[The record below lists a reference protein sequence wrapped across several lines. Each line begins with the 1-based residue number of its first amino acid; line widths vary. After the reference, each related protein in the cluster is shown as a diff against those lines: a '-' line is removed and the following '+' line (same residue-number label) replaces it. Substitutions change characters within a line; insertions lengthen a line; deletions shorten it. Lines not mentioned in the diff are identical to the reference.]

1 MSIYKDDGSALAPVG
16 AGTKATPIDSKAMQS
31 NQQSQYSDNG
41 FSLPLYQNMR
51 ETRPTQ
57 SVTLAQFV
65 ELMLAP
71 SVGDKDSA
79 KLLTPYTAQGK
90 RLENALNAQ
99 FCSLVI
105 DHDEDDL
112 TRDQIKAIYDAYM
125 VNYLAFTSSYHQQDK
140 NGKCANRWKVLIPLS
155 TNIGYELYSKLAQGL
170 TLHLNADKAQTNLQ
184 QGFYAPN
191 KLTSDAPYE
200 TIVCLDLA
208 EFDPTSD
215 TEALT
220 RDALNAFKVHE
231 AKQQETAKTATVKPR
246 KVSGSDGRI
255 IELVEQAYGQQLGAI
270 IQQFGN
276 KQIGK
281 RFLSPNS
288 TSGTAGIIIFTDDK
302 GKTRV
307 YSHHGESDP
316 LSHLNH
322 GGHSLDTFD
331 VLCTLKFGGDVKK
344 AIAHYA
350 NELDQQGQKERQR
363 IHAERL
369 ESPYQGDQE
378 SVKAMFN
385 AELPKTKD
393 VNILN
398 PPGLA
403 GKICEFI
410 KVTAKRERPEL
421 YPLAALHLMALIG
434 KNRESEYTSKLN
446 LMTLGIAETAAGKEA
461 AQNAIKTLANNA
473 GNSKY
478 IHGNAGSFKELI
490 TNLVDGDGASL
501 YIVDEVHSLL
511 GAMKNKNAQTYETKM
526 EAEILTMSATELYS
540 FRGMEKKPL
549 TTEYKAKL
557 AWAQAELEKAPED
570 ENEVCKLE
578 SYKEQCEKVLSHLE
592 NGWPNPFFSMMGH
605 SVPDRLDSF
614 ANPENIASGL
624 LGRMLVVRCPDNREK
639 LKREKR
645 NKLLEASLKDEILYS
660 IDQIQSDRRIIGVTD
675 EAHQFINEC
684 IDWYDEDEQLNDP
697 VIGGIYARAPEQ
709 LMKVASILGLDGGE
723 IKLKHAQYAHT
734 LVKSS
739 VEDIKYLI
747 LKGHASRTDAEET
760 TVLLNAKQT
769 ILRNC
774 KGGGLAL
781 SKVYEKVKS
790 CSGIKEL
797 QAKDGRRDITQ
808 ELITQLIDTNH
819 LEFKKD
825 RRKERYITIAEY

>member
-16 AGTKATPIDSKAMQS
+16 AGTKALPNTNEHTQELRQ
-31 NQQSQYSDNG
+31 NQYSGNG
-41 FSLPLYQNMR
+41 FSLPLYKSMK
-51 ETRPTQ
+51 ETRPSQ
-57 SVTLAQFV
+57 SVTLDQFV
-65 ELMLAP
+65 DLMRNP
-71 SVGDKDSA
+71 SVGEKDSA
-79 KLLTPYTAQGK
+79 KLLTPYIAQGK
-90 RLENALNAQ
+90 TLEDALKAR
-99 FCSLVI
+99 FCSLII

-112 TRDQIKAIYDAYM
+112 SKEQIKAIYDAYM
-125 VNYLAFTSSYHQQDK
+125 VNYLAFTSSYHQQEK
-140 NGKCANRWKVLIPLS
+140 KGVIANRWKVLIPLS
-155 TNIGYELYSKLAQGL
+155 ENIDYELYSKLSLGL
-170 TLHLNADKAQTNLQ
+170 TLHLNADKAQARIQ

-191 KLTSDAPYE
+191 KLTSSAEYD
-200 TIVCLDLA
+200 TIICLDLA

-215 TEALT
+215 TEALK
-220 RDALNAFKVHE
+220 RDALNAYE
-231 AKQQETAKTATVKPR
+231 AYEAQQKETAKTAPVKPR
-246 KVSGSDGRI
+246 SVSGNDGRT
-255 IELVEQAYGQQLGAI
+255 IELVEQAYGQQIEAI
-270 IQQFGN
+270 IQQYGN
-276 KQIGK
+276 KPIGK
-281 RFLSPNS
+281 RFLSPHS
-288 TSGTAGIIIFTDDK
+288 QSGTAGIIILTDDK
-302 GKTRV
+302 GKKRV

-316 LSHLNH
+316 LSNLNH
-322 GGHSLDTFD
+322 GGHALDVFD
-331 VLCTLKFGGDVKK
+331 VLCTLKFGSDVKK

-350 NELDQQGQKERQR
+350 NELDPQGQKERQR
-363 IHAERL
+363 EHEQRL
-369 ESPYQGDQE
+369 ENPYQGDQE

-385 AELPKTKD
+385 TELPKTPE

-434 KNRESEYTSKLN
+434 RNRESEYTSKLN

-461 AQNAIKTLANNA
+461 AQDVIKTLANGA
-473 GNSKY
+473 GSSKY
-478 IHGNAGSFKELI
+478 IYGNAGSFKELI
-490 TNLVDGDGASL
+490 KNLVDGDGASL

-526 EAEILTMSATELYS
+526 EAEILTMSTTGLYT
-540 FRGMEKKPL
+540 FRGMEKESFLEK
-549 TTEYKAKL
+549 YKGKL
-557 AWAQAELEKAPED
+557 EWAQKKLDETPDDHED
-570 ENEVCKLE
+570 AAKWQAVYDKYERNL
-578 SYKEQCEKVLSHLE
+578 SYIE

-639 LKREKR
+639 LKRGKR
-645 NKLLEASLKDEILYS
+645 NKLLEASLKDEILYC

-675 EAHQFINEC
+675 EAEQFIDEC
-684 IDWYDEDEQLNDP
+684 IDWYDEDEQRNDP

-709 LMKVASILGLDGGE
+709 LIKVASILGLDGGE
-723 IKLKHAQYAHT
+723 IKLKHAHYAHA

-760 TVLLNAKQT
+760 TVLLNAKQV

-774 KGGGLAL
+774 KGNGLTY
-781 SKVYEKVKS
+781 SKIGEKVKRS
-790 CSGIKEL
+790 GGIKEL
-797 QAKDGRRDITQ
+797 VAKDGKRDIVQ
-808 ELITQLIDTNH
+808 ELVDDLIKSKH

-825 RRKERYITIAEY
+825 VRKERYVTIAEY

>member
-1 MSIYKDDGSALAPVG
+1 MSIYKGDGSALAPVG
-16 AGTKATPIDSKAMQS
+16 AGTKATPKTNEHTQELRQ
-31 NQQSQYSDNG
+31 NQYSANG
-41 FSLPLYQNMR
+41 FSLPLYRNMK
-51 ETRPTQ
+51 ETRPNQ
-57 SVTLAQFV
+57 SVTLEQFT
-65 ELMLAP
+65 ELMLNP
-71 SVGDKDSA
+71 SVGKKDSA

-90 RLENALNAQ
+90 TREDALNAQ

-105 DHDEDDL
+105 DHDEGDL
-112 TRDQIKAIYDAYM
+112 SKEQIKDIYDPYM
-125 VNYLAFTSSYHQQDK
+125 VNYLAFTSSYHQQEK
-140 NGKCANRWKVLIPLS
+140 KGVIANRWKVLIPLS
-155 TNIGYELYSKLAQGL
+155 ENIDCELYSKLSLGL
-170 TLHLNADKAQTNLQ
+170 TLHLKADKAQARIQ

-191 KLTSDAPYE
+191 KLTDSAAYD
-200 TIVCLDLA
+200 TIICLDSA

-215 TEALT
+215 SEALK
-220 RDALNAFKVHE
+220 RDALKAYETHE
-231 AKQQETAKTATVKPR
+231 AQQEETANTAPVKPR
-246 KVSGSDGRI
+246 NVSGNDGRI
-255 IELVEQAYGQQLGAI
+255 IDLVNRAYGQQLETI
-270 IQQFGN
+270 LQQYDN
-276 KQIGK
+276 KPIGK
-281 RFLSPNS
+281 RFLSPHS
-288 TSGTAGIIIFTDDK
+288 QSGTAGIIILTDDK
-302 GKTRV
+302 GKKRV

-316 LSHLNH
+316 LSNLNH
-322 GGHSLDTFD
+322 GGHALDTFD
-331 VLCTLKFGGDVKK
+331 VLCILKFGGDSKRAV
-344 AIAHYA
+344 AHYA
-350 NELDQQGQKERQR
+350 NELDPQGQKERQR
-363 IHAERL
+363 EHAQRL

-385 AELPKTKD
+385 AELPKTPEE
-393 VNILN
+393 NILN

-421 YPLAALHLMALIG
+421 YPLAALHLMALVG

-461 AQNAIKTLANNA
+461 AQNALKTLANGA
-473 GNSKY
+473 GSSKF

-501 YIVDEVHSLL
+501 YCVDEVHSLL

-526 EAEILTMSATELYS
+526 EAEILTMSATELYA
-540 FRGMEKKPL
+540 FRGMEKKAL
-549 TTEYKAKL
+549 TKEYKDKL
-557 AWAQAELEKAPED
+557 AWAQAQLEKAPED

-578 SYKEQCEKVLSHLE
+578 AYRDQCEKVLSHLE

-639 LKREKR
+639 LKRDKR
-645 NKLLEASLKDEILYS
+645 NKLLEASLKDEILYC
-660 IDQIQSDRRIIGVTD
+660 IDQIQSDRRIIGVTN

-723 IKLKHAQYAHT
+723 IKLKHAHYAHA

-747 LKGHASRTDAEET
+747 LKGHASRADAEET
-760 TVLLNAKQT
+760 TVLMNAKQT

-774 KGGGLAL
+774 KGNGLPL
-781 SKVYEKVKS
+781 SKVHEKVKS

-797 QAKDGRRDITQ
+797 QAKDGKRNITQ
-808 ELITQLIDTNH
+808 ELITQLINTNH
-819 LEFKKD
+819 LKFQKD
-825 RRKERYITIAEY
+825 RRKERYVTIAEY

>member
-1 MSIYKDDGSALAPVG
+1 MSIYKGDGNALAPVG
-16 AGTKATPIDSKAMQS
+16 AGTKALPNTNEHTQELRQ
-31 NQQSQYSDNG
+31 NQYSGNG
-41 FSLPLYQNMR
+41 FSLPLYRNVTN
-51 ETRPTQ
+51 TRPEQ
-57 SVTLAQFV
+57 LITLEHFV
-65 ELMLAP
+65 QMMNNP
-71 SVGDKDSA
+71 SVGDKNNA
-79 KLLTPYTAQGK
+79 ALLTPYIGQGK
-90 RLENALNAQ
+90 QKEHAFSSE
-99 FCSLVI
+99 FCTLVV
-105 DHDEDDL
+105 DHDDDDL
-112 TRDQIKAIYDAYM
+112 TKEQIEAIYAPYM
-125 VNYLAFTSSYHQQDK
+125 VNYLAFTSSSHQQNK
-140 NGKCANRWKVLIPLS
+140 KGVIANRWKVLIPLS
-155 TNIGYELYSKLAQGL
+155 TTIDYELYSKLALGL

-208 EFDPTSD
+208 ELDPTSD

-220 RDALNAFKVHE
+220 RDALNAFKEHE
-231 AKQQETAKTATVKPR
+231 AKQQETAKAAPVKPR
-246 KVSGSDGRI
+246 IVSGSDGRI
-255 IELVEQAYGQQLGAI
+255 INLVIQAYEQRLEAIVQQH
-270 IQQFGN
+270 GN
-276 KQIGK
+276 KPVGK
-281 RFLSPNS
+281 RFLSPLS
-288 TSGTAGIIIFTDDK
+288 QSDTAGIVIYTSDD
-302 GKTRV
+302 GKRRL

-316 LSHLNH
+316 LSNLNH
-322 GGHSLDTFD
+322 GGHSLDVFD
-331 VLCTLKFGGDVKK
+331 VLCSLKFSGDVKR

-350 NELDQQGQKERQR
+350 NELDPQGQKERQR
-363 IHAERL
+363 EHAERL

-385 AELPKTKD
+385 AELPKTTEVD
-393 VNILN
+393 ISN

-403 GKICEFI
+403 GKICDLI

-421 YPLAALHLMALIG
+421 YPLAALHLMALVG

-461 AQNAIKTLANNA
+461 AQNAVKILAKNA
-473 GNSKY
+473 GSSKF

-490 TNLVDGDGASL
+490 TNLIDGDGASL

-549 TTEYKAKL
+549 RKEYEGL
-557 AWAQAELEKAPED
+557 LEWAQKQLNETPDDHED
-570 ENEVCKLE
+570 AAKWQAVYDKYERIL
-578 SYKEQCEKVLSHLE
+578 SYIE

-624 LGRMLVVRCPDNREK
+624 LGRMLVVRCPDSREK
-639 LKREKR
+639 LKREKPD
-645 NKLLEASLKDEILYS
+645 KLLEASLKEEILYC
-660 IDQIQSDRRIIGVTD
+660 IDQIQSDKRIIGVTD

-709 LMKVASILGLDGGE
+709 LLKVASILGLDGGE
-723 IKLKHAQYAHT
+723 IKPKHAHYAHA
-734 LVKSS
+734 LVKRS

-760 TVLLNAKQT
+760 TVLLNAKKT
-769 ILRNC
+769 ISRNC
-774 KGGGLAL
+774 KGSGLPL
-781 SKVYEKVKS
+781 SKIHEKVKS

-797 QAKDGRRDITQ
+797 QAKDGKRDITQ
-808 ELITQLIDTNH
+808 ELITQLINTNH
-819 LEFKKD
+819 LEFQKEG
-825 RRKERYITIAEY
+825 RKERYVTIADY

>member
-16 AGTKATPIDSKAMQS
+16 AGTKALPNTNEHTQELRQK
-31 NQQSQYSDNG
+31 QYSGNG
-41 FSLPLYQNMR
+41 FSLPLYRNVTN
-51 ETRPTQ
+51 TRPEQ
-57 SVTLAQFV
+57 LITLEHFV
-65 ELMLAP
+65 QMMNKP
-71 SVGDKDSA
+71 SVGDKNNA
-79 KLLTPYTAQGK
+79 ALLTPYIAQGK
-90 RLENALNAQ
+90 QKEHAFSSK
-99 FCSLVI
+99 FCTLVV
-105 DHDEDDL
+105 DHDNDDL
-112 TRDQIKAIYDAYM
+112 TKEQIENIYAPYM
-125 VNYLAFTSSYHQQDK
+125 VNYLAFTSSSHQQNK
-140 NGKCANRWKVLIPLS
+140 KGVIANRWKVLIPLS
-155 TNIGYELYSKLAQGL
+155 TTIDYERYSKLEQGL

-191 KLTSDAPYE
+191 KLTSDAPYD

-208 EFDPTSD
+208 ELDPKSD

-220 RDALNAFKVHE
+220 KDALKAFE
-231 AKQQETAKTATVKPR
+231 AYDAKQQAMAKAAPVKPR
-246 KVSGSDGRI
+246 NVSGSDGRI
-255 IELVEQAYGQQLGAI
+255 INLVNQAYEQQLEAI
-270 IQQFGN
+270 VQQRGN
-276 KQIGK
+276 KRIGQ
-281 RFLSPNS
+281 RFLSPFSN
-288 TSGTAGIIIFTDDK
+288 SGTAGIVIYTSDD
-302 GKTRV
+302 GKRRL

-316 LSHLNH
+316 LSNLNH

-331 VLCTLKFGGDVKK
+331 VLCTLEFGGNAKK
-344 AIAHYA
+344 AITHYA
-350 NELDQQGQKERQR
+350 NELDPQGQKERQR
-363 IHAERL
+363 IHAERI

-385 AELPKTKD
+385 AELPKTTE
-393 VNILN
+393 VNISN

-461 AQNAIKTLANNA
+461 AQNAIKVLANSA
-473 GNSKY
+473 GSSKY

-549 TTEYKAKL
+549 TTDYKAKL

-645 NKLLEASLKDEILYS
+645 NKLQEASLKDEILYS
-660 IDQIQSDRRIIGVTD
+660 IDQIQSDKRIIGVTD
-675 EAHQFINEC
+675 EAYQFINEC
-684 IDWYDEDEQLNDP
+684 IDWYDEDEQLNNP

-723 IKLKHAQYAHT
+723 IKLKHAQYAHA

-774 KGGGLAL
+774 KASGLPL
-781 SKVYEKVKS
+781 SKIHEKVKS

-797 QAKDGRRDITQ
+797 QAKDGKRDITQ
-808 ELITQLIDTNH
+808 ELITQLITTKH

-825 RRKERYITIAEY
+825 GRKERYVTITDY